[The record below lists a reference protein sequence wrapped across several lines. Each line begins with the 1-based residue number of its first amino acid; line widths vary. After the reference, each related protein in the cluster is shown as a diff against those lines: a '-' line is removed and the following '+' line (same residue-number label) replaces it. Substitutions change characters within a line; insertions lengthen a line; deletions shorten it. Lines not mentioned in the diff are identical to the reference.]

1 MHYASGLFKSRVS
14 TREMEG
20 LSDIVVGRGELAG
33 KMAVVSRNASTGDA
47 PAAGPEL
54 VEVASAME

>member
-1 MHYASGLFKSRVS
+1 MTLWS
-14 TREMEG
+14 EG
-20 LSDIVVGRGELAG
+20 VGSPEI
-33 KMAVVSRNASTGDA
+33 MVVVSRNASTGDA